1 MGADEELYE
10 TRDSGGSR
18 YLYGKIIQETCP
30 SRYSADLT
38 KTRLVITVVYSIHA
52 FILETNSRKPT
63 LWAEI
68 NTEKWSLRDAP
79 LRS

>member
-1 MGADEELYE
+1 MGADEELYK
-10 TRDSGGSR
+10 TCDSGVSH

>member
-1 MGADEELYE
+1 MVHLFHLPSLIAATSTRCQTHDHPALSFPNGPIFTEARYAD
-10 TRDSGGSR
+10 
-18 YLYGKIIQETCP
+18 
-30 SRYSADLT
+30 
-38 KTRLVITVVYSIHA
+38 IHV
-52 FILETNSRKPT
+52 FTLEANSHNPT